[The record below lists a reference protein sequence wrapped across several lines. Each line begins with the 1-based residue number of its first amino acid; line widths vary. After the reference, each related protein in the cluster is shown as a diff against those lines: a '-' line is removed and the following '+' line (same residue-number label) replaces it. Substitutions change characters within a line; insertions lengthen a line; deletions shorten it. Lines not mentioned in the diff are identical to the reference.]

1 MPYLYFF
8 DEEHIGE
15 WLTLSKT
22 PEGTQAY
29 FDKYV
34 HGVPD
39 FYGYLELVG
48 GLRKLEYLKKV
59 EQLRAPMTAP
69 WLKKGD

>member
-15 WLTLSKT
+15 WLGLSRT
-22 PEGTQAY
+22 PEGTQEY

-34 HGVPD
+34 FGVKD
-39 FYGYLELVG
+39 YEEYLELVG
-48 GLRKLEYLKKV
+48 GIRKFNYLKRV
-59 EQLRAPMTAP
+59 EQFQEPMQAP
-69 WLKKGD
+69 WLKK